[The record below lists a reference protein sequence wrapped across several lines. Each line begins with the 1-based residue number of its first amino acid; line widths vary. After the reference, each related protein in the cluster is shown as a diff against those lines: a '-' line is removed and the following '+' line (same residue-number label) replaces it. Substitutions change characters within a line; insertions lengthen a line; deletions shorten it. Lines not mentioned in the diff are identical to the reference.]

1 MELFSPL
8 GREHC
13 EYFRLVSIFMFIIFV
28 GVLIAVAAGAFGKN
42 KPYMWY
48 LFTAAT
54 PLVAYYFY
62 RLLFSVCQAS
72 LV

>member
-1 MELFSPL
+1 MDLFSPL

-13 EYFRLVSIFMFIIFV
+13 EYFRLVSIFFFIIFV
-28 GVLIAVAAGAFGKN
+28 GAVLAIASGMFGK
-42 KPYMWY
+42 KPFMWY

-62 RLLFSVCQAS
+62 RLLFSICQAS

>member
-1 MELFSPL
+1 MDLFSPL

-13 EYFRLVSIFMFIIFV
+13 EYFRLVSIFMFIIFILAV
-28 GVLIAVAAGAFGKN
+28 LALASGVFGKG
-42 KPYMWY
+42 KSYMWY
-48 LFTAAT
+48 LYIAAL